1 MALAESEK
9 ITINLLPVDLGQI
22 DLLVEQ
28 GFYSNRTDFIRIAI
42 RNQLQ
47 SHNTEVKDYAS
58 ERFFVMGVLKFNKQ
72 DLEELAK
79 REKQLELKLIGAL
92 IVSEDVSL
100 ELAKQ
105 TFGKVKIFGTIK
117 APQQV
122 KQFIQRLGKE

>member
-1 MALAESEK
+1 MADSEK
-9 ITINLLPVDLGQI
+9 ITINMMPVDLGQI
-22 DLLVEQ
+22 DLMVEQ

-47 SHNTEVKDYAS
+47 SHNTEVKQYVN
-58 ERFFVMGVLKFNKQ
+58 ERFFVMGVLEFNKQ
-72 DLEELAK
+72 HLEDLTK
-79 REKQLELKLIGAL
+79 RGKQVELKLIGAL

-105 TFGKVKIFGTIK
+105 AFGKVKIFGTIK